1 MKPIAEQLTALMDL
15 DARHDDLLKR
25 LEELDQRV
33 ASVLSQ
39 CQPAGREDLPDLD
52 PSSEG

>member
-1 MKPIAEQLTALMDL
+1 MNRIAEQLATLMDL

-39 CQPAGREDLPDLD
+39 SQPAGREGLPDCD
-52 PSSEG
+52 HPSEG